1 MNIRIIVESKL
12 VADDDI
18 SVYILFTV
26 LFIEWRGYKIGKNVF
41 YQDNKSEIL
50 LEVNG
55 RGVQVIESERWV
67 FVTFDDRSG

>member
-1 MNIRIIVESKL
+1 M
-12 VADDDI
+12 
-18 SVYILFTV
+18 
-26 LFIEWRGYKIGKNVF
+26 LFIEWRGYKIGENVF
-41 YQDNKSEIL
+41 YQDNKSKIL